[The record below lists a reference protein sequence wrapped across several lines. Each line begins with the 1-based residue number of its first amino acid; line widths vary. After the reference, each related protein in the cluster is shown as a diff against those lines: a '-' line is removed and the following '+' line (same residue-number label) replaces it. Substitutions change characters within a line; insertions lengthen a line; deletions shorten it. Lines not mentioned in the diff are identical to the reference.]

1 MNNMNNASVFQH
13 ETQDLMMH
21 SIARLVTYL
30 LIAAFALAALACSSD
45 SDDALSADPTS
56 TSAPPTAEPTV
67 APEPTMAAPVPPTPA
82 PEPTATAVP
91 QAMSYPDAPEL
102 TETGEWVNSEPFT
115 LEDAQSEGKV
125 VLIDFWTYT
134 CINCIRTLP
143 YLREWHDKYADLGL
157 IILGVHTPEFAF
169 EREYENVVEA
179 VGKFELEYPIVQ
191 DNEFGTW
198 RAFNNRY
205 WPAKYLIDHEGR
217 IRYTHFGEGAYDETE
232 MNIREILTEAGY
244 DVSDVSASADPGPAM
259 SEEAMT
265 ATIEEGQT
273 RELYAGYERNYGA
286 LMSQQFPPYV
296 RHVEYYEAPDVK
308 VLYEDPGERVNHFM
322 YLNGLW
328 LNTEESLVHARE
340 TMDYEDYIALKFFGA
355 SVNVV
360 MSPQVQVEGEEEGVG
375 ELGEP
380 YDVRVFL
387 DDGPVPEDQAGK
399 DIEYDSEGNSY
410 VTVDTSRMYFLVNK
424 GEFGGGELRLSSNS
438 AEFTVFAFTF
448 GSYEGGEPGARS

>member
-1 MNNMNNASVFQH
+1 MLS
-13 ETQDLMMH
+13 T
-21 SIARLVTYL
+21 IRLFTSL
-30 LIAAFALAALACSSD
+30 LIAAFAVIALACSSD
-45 SDDALSADPTS
+45 GDEALPLADPTP

-67 APEPTMAAPVPPTPA
+67 PPSPPTATPVPPTPS
-82 PEPTATAVP
+82 PDPTATPAT
-91 QAMSYPDAPEL
+91 QAMEYPKAPEL
-102 TETGEWVNSEPFT
+102 RQTGEWVNSEPFT
-115 LEDAQSEGKV
+115 LEEVQSEGKV

-179 VGKFELEYPIVQ
+179 AGKFELKYPIVQ

-205 WPAKYLIDHEGR
+205 WPAKYLIDTEGQ

-232 MNIREILTEAGY
+232 MKIREILAESGY
-244 DVSDVSASADPGPAM
+244 DVSEVTADSSPGPAM
-259 SEEAMT
+259 AEEART
-265 ATIEEGQT
+265 AIIEESQT
-273 RELYAGYERNYGA
+273 RELYAGYQRNYGA

-308 VLYEDPGERVNHFM
+308 VLYEDPGERVNHFL

-340 TMDYEDYIALKFFGA
+340 TMDYEDYIALQFFGT

-360 MSPQVQVEGEEEGVG
+360 MSPHSQAEGTEGEVG
-375 ELGEP
+375 AELGEP

-399 DIEYDSEGNSY
+399 DIEYDAEGNSY
-410 VTVDTSRMYFLVNK
+410 VVVDTSRMYFLVNK

-438 AEFTVFAFTF
+438 PDFTVFAFTF